1 MQHVPVLLQEV
12 IRESH
17 IKPGAIY
24 VDGTLGAGGHAK
36 ALFLEANK
44 DLTIFGFDKDLEA
57 QKIAQAVL
65 SDAGATPTI
74 IHASFVEMKHELL
87 ARHVTQVD
95 TILLDLGVSSMH
107 FDADERG
114 FTFQKDQPLHMNMNQ
129 EGELTA
135 EEIVNNWSEESLA
148 DIIFGFGEERYARR
162 IAKAITVA
170 RKEREIKTT
179 FELVEIIKS
188 AVPFAYQRGKIHP
201 ATRTFQALRIAVN
214 SELTELESVIPDAI
228 SLLKTGG
235 RLLIISFHSL
245 EDRIVKQSFKLLA
258 DNDAGLVITKKPII
272 ATEGELKSNPRARSA
287 KLRVFQRV

>member
-65 SDAGATPTI
+65 SDAGATPII
-74 IHASFVEMKHELL
+74 IHASFAGMKHELL
-87 ARHVTQVD
+87 ERHVTQVD
-95 TILLDLGVSSMH
+95 AILLDLGVSSMH
-107 FDADERG
+107 FDTDERG

-162 IAKAITVA
+162 IAKAITLA

-214 SELTELESVIPDAI
+214 SELTELENVIPDAI

>member
-44 DLTIFGFDKDLEA
+44 DLAIFGFDKDLEA

-65 SDAGATPTI
+65 SDAGATPII
-74 IHASFVEMKHELL
+74 IHASFAGMKHELL
-87 ARHVTQVD
+87 ERHVTQVD
-95 TILLDLGVSSMH
+95 AILLDLGVSSMH
-107 FDADERG
+107 FDTDERG

-162 IAKAITVA
+162 IAKAITLA

-214 SELTELESVIPDAI
+214 SELTELENVIPDAI